1 MQRAAV
7 PYDAEDP
14 EHKALLRELW
24 EAAFPGEEFAV
35 PSRRWKDMGWQG
47 TDPATDFRGGGLMA
61 LQNLVYMAHRKPQ
74 LFDTLL
80 HKKQGERA
88 ADTPFELGGRG
99 GEYPCGA
106 AGVNFTH
113 MLIEMLQ
120 LRNTEQ
126 WPTSAEGIGF
136 APMLEE
142 AAPVF
147 DELYCAVFA
156 QFDDMWL

>member
-1 MQRAAV
+1 
-7 PYDAEDP
+7 
-14 EHKALLRELW
+14 
-24 EAAFPGEEFAV
+24 
-35 PSRRWKDMGWQG
+35 
-47 TDPATDFRGGGLMA
+47 
-61 LQNLVYMAHRKPQ
+61 
-74 LFDTLL
+74 
-80 HKKQGERA
+80 
-88 ADTPFELGGRG
+88 
-99 GEYPCGA
+99 
-106 AGVNFTH
+106 

-156 QFDDMWL
+156 QFDDMWLQYGVAENGAFGHLDFNKIKGALQTRLSTCLKQRPGSFSQLVDSLHHPQAYGRLSGSCQTYSKRSLHDRMNEVCPSEVSRQSSNKLLSYVNRWYCE

>member
-1 MQRAAV
+1 MPWPAFFPQHAAAI
-7 PYDAEDP
+7 PANP
-14 EHKALLRELW
+14 LRSL
-24 EAAFPGEEFAV
+24 
-35 PSRRWKDMGWQG
+35 
-47 TDPATDFRGGGLMA
+47 
-61 LQNLVYMAHRKPQ
+61 
-74 LFDTLL
+74 
-80 HKKQGERA
+80 QGERA
-88 ADTPFELGGRG
+88 AETPIELGGRG

-156 QFDDMWL
+156 QFDDMWLQYGVAENGAFGHLDFNKIKGALQTRLSTCLKQRPGSFSQLVDSLHHPQA